1 VKKKLDRYENEL
13 ISLKEISRLRE
24 LKTIKNRELN
34 YIFVDEK
41 KYLNCSSN
49 DYLGIGGNIKLKKKF
64 LEWCKVHHG
73 LLETSFSSSSSR
85 LLSGN
90 SSVYDEVEKII
101 SDLYFK
107 DDAMIFSSGYHLN
120 SGFFQAM
127 YKKGDLII
135 ADKLVHASIID
146 GMKLSA
152 AGHLRY
158 RHLDYEHLR
167 KILKKERGS
176 FNSAVIVSESIFSM
190 DGDCADLKELSDIA
204 KEFNSELFIDE
215 AHAVNCVGKRGLGV
229 CEDSDCIEKI
239 DYIAGTFGKGFGGVG
254 AFLVCNKTVK
264 QYLINKCRSFIFT
277 TALPPI
283 VISWIRFILS
293 ISPEMAKER
302 ECLKQNSD
310 ILRNIF
316 KNYGFNTVGEHHIVP
331 LICGKD
337 NTALNYSEK
346 MSQNGIFV
354 PCIRPPTVPE
364 GSSRLRFSVTSNFK
378 NVDFNLIK
386 KVLKE
391 LKSEKFDTDG

>member
-1 VKKKLDRYENEL
+1 VEKRLDRYKSEL
-13 ISLKEISRLRE
+13 ISLEEISRLRK
-24 LKTIKNRELN
+24 LKTIEKRENCYILIGKN
-34 YIFVDEK
+34 

-49 DYLGIGGNIKLKKKF
+49 DYIGIAGNNKLKEQF
-64 LEWCKVHHG
+64 LNWCSDNTD
-73 LLETSFSSSSSR
+73 LLDTTFSSSSSR

-101 SDLYFK
+101 SGLYFK
-107 DDAMIFSSGYHLN
+107 DDAIIFSSGYHLN
-120 SGFFQAM
+120 SSFFQAM

-146 GMKLSA
+146 GMKLSD

-167 KILKKERGS
+167 KTLRKERGN
-176 FNSAVIVSESIFSM
+176 FNSVVIVSESIFSM

-204 KEFNSELFIDE
+204 IEFNSELFIDE
-215 AHAVNCVGKRGLGV
+215 AHAVNCVGKKGLGM
-229 CEDSDCIEKI
+229 CEAADCIEKI

-293 ISPEMAKER
+293 ISPEMTKER
-302 ECLKQNSD
+302 ECLKQNCD
-310 ILRNIF
+310 TLRNIF
-316 KNYGFNTVGEHHIVP
+316 QNYGFKTIGEHHIVP
-331 LICGKD
+331 LICGND
-337 NTALNYSEK
+337 ETALIYSEK
-346 MSQNGIFV
+346 MAEKGIFV
-354 PCIRPPTVPE
+354 PCVRPPTVPE
-364 GSSRLRFSVTSNFK
+364 GSSRLRFSVTSNFTD
-378 NVDFNLIK
+378 NDFNLIK
-386 KVLKE
+386 QVLKE
-391 LKSEKFDTDG
+391 IAE